1 LATKKPKKQ
10 YIFFILKKK
19 SPFGENSSPKK
30 KKKKK
35 NSYLPHFI
43 LFWGCWGQGFFLEI
57 FLCGNIHGQFKKI
70 FSINWQQYFYKKNCP
85 NNIFKSDGILPSN

>member
-19 SPFGENSSPKK
+19 SPFGENSSPQ

-70 FSINWQQYFYKKNCP
+70 FSINWQQYFKKKNCP
-85 NNIFKSDGILPSN
+85 NNIF